1 MELQELRT
9 FVAVTEH
16 KSFSKAAVY
25 LEYSQAA
32 VTVQI
37 KNLEE
42 ELSVRLFDRL
52 GKTIRLTSSGRI
64 LYEHAIRVLN
74 DVSQLMEAVSE
85 SDTITGNL
93 RIGTIDSLC
102 SSVFPNL
109 ADRFHEKCPKVSL
122 SITTDTPSKLLT
134 MLKNNEL
141 DMLYLFDEIIND
153 PVLINAYVSEE
164 RIVFAAAADHLLADG
179 RMHDI
184 NELLEYP
191 FILTEKAASYRRV
204 LDTKLLKEG
213 KEIIPVFECNNT
225 DILID
230 QLIKKKGIAFLPY
243 YATKEFEKQKIIRQI
258 KVHDYNINI
267 WHQVLYHKNK
277 WVNKPMKD
285 FLELL
290 S

>member
-74 DVSQLMEAVSE
+74 DVSRLMEAVSG

-102 SSVFPNL
+102 SAVFPNL
-109 ADRFHEKCPKVSL
+109 VDRFNEKCPKVSL

-141 DMLYLFDEIIND
+141 DMIYLFDETIND
-153 PVLINAYVSEE
+153 PVLINAYAREE
-164 RIVFAAAADHLLADG
+164 RIVFVAAADHLLADG

-258 KVHDYNINI
+258 KVLNYDINI

-277 WVNKPMKD
+277 WVNKQMKD